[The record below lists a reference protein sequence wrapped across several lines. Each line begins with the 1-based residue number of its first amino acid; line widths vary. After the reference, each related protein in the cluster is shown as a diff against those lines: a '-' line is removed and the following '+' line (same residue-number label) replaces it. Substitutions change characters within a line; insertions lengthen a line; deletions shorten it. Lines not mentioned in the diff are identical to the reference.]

1 MDVASIDN
9 NSGSMKQKLNT
20 IEIPNIEILHISNLT
35 IDTWILYS
43 FVSCKLPCLMH
54 EMPPLLELLPF
65 ILIWKLHFLLFSKS
79 NFKHW
84 TLVFVLILTI
94 PYIYSSSWIKQTLW
108 WLQSYINIGEVI
120 SKHLG
125 KLWFI
130 FTTFY
135 DDSKYDGP
143 IYNSGHW
150 VLFCPLNLNS
160 YGKLLSYNAHQICNI
175 SLV

>member
-1 MDVASIDN
+1 MQCIINRCNQNPMSIWTQQRQLTTIRGQCKNIEIKILILKLSKIRHSGHIKSQNPYRHNVDSDVASIDN

-79 NFKHW
+79 NFKH
-84 TLVFVLILTI
+84 
-94 PYIYSSSWIKQTLW
+94 
-108 WLQSYINIGEVI
+108 
-120 SKHLG
+120 
-125 KLWFI
+125 
-130 FTTFY
+130 
-135 DDSKYDGP
+135 
-143 IYNSGHW
+143 
-150 VLFCPLNLNS
+150 
-160 YGKLLSYNAHQICNI
+160 
-175 SLV
+175 